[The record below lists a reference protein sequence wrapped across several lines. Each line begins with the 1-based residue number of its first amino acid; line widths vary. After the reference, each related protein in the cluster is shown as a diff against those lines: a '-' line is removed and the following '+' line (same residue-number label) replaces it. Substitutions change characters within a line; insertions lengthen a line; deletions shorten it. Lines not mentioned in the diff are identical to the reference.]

1 MGGVVSAARNR
12 VACGQSA
19 LVALALVVMGAPAA
33 RAIDFLEGRV
43 QVHGYVEEQVRG
55 INRNWNEQLD
65 LTQMATIL
73 RVDIDSNI
81 IENPIGFLESMRA
94 YTRFEVRY
102 DCVYTRACGL
112 FPSANVYGNRAR
124 QLPDRLA
131 NAAVGTFDGVIPTSP
146 PVQLL
151 TGNRP
156 GALSQVFGYQA
167 LFGFQN
173 PDGKPQD
180 APALYTFKNF
190 LDYRFAQRK
199 IPGSLNGTIPDPL
212 GPWLPK
218 NTIIQNAA
226 MGDIANP
233 FSKQDFNPI
242 IPNFTGGV
250 LTSIGNFGGGALPFR
265 PAPLIASASPVGNQY
280 TAKGIYYP
288 SQGLVNY
295 LATGRPG
302 TTNANFSQD
311 DLAWDH
317 GMWQSETYEL
327 REAYLH
333 AEFLDG
339 RAWLRVGKQLI
350 VWGKTELFATTD
362 QFNPR
367 DDALSSLPTLEE
379 SRIPVFAARGVYN
392 FYTVGPFEDVRIEGA
407 LNLDKFTPDD
417 IGVCGEPYAVN
428 AVCTK
433 AFGLFAH
440 GNSGVGI
447 AGQTSPPNW
456 WQSVQGLQG
465 GARLEF
471 RWDRYSFA
479 LVDIY
484 NYVRV
489 PYTNQ
494 IFTYS
499 RNVDPFTGMPRI
511 TTSNGSCVPG
521 AATTD
526 PNGVPTVIPTGT
538 SCLTPQNAL
547 QLQSNN
553 QTLFALICS
562 TTVGFSAL
570 DRTACAQT
578 VLGSGKPVAAAFGAP
593 VSAVLSHLLAGDPAL
608 NAAACCTPVASGGF
622 GATVPLPLVNLKF
635 PGAAAPPGL
644 ASSLTAFLTTQQ
656 QALLGC
662 GPYYHTVCD
671 GVVGPFTIG
680 NLAGGRIVPG
690 GIDLLNMEASVV
702 SQSFVGF
709 EGTTIGWLTNVRT
722 TPQPGTNG
730 FIGGPVATRPC
741 GNTLCILPG
750 ARGPGD
756 PGYNPAIDGLPQ
768 NVGFNTTSGNPAGYF
783 PNGQPFTGQQFH
795 SVMAALSWNLEMIL
809 VATSPNFS
817 AATELSKTGCG
828 FIRPELCTAVGQF
841 MTVTGAQRNTVN
853 AGGNALF
860 GRRDFVWASGGEL
873 NLQYQKRNVLG
884 FSMDFAEDYTKSNW
898 GIEFGWE
905 QHLPFQNNNSFNN
918 ISRSDDLELSVS
930 VDRPTFIN
938 FLNQNRT
945 FFFNWQ
951 FFFSYLTSY
960 TSGMPFP
967 GPFDV
972 LGTYTISTGYFQDRL
987 LPSVTFVWDIMSDSG
1002 AILPEVS
1009 YRFTENFSLAVG
1021 LAGFFGR
1028 PYSNQMPVNPFGTV
1042 TQQTGQNAYTTFTEP
1057 GLSLIRDR
1065 DEAYFRLRYTF

>member
-1 MGGVVSAARNR
+1 
-12 VACGQSA
+12 
-19 LVALALVVMGAPAA
+19 LALAVAGEPAA
-33 RAIDFLEGRV
+33 RAIDFLEGDV
-43 QVHGYVEEQVRG
+43 QVHGYIEQQVRG

-65 LTQMATIL
+65 LTQMATVL
-73 RVDIDSNI
+73 RVDIDANLI
-81 IENPIGFLESMRA
+81 KNPIGFLESMRA
-94 YTRFEVRY
+94 YTRFEARY

-112 FPSANVYGNRAR
+112 FPSANVYGNRSA

-131 NAAVGTFDGVIPTSP
+131 NGEFGNFTGVIPASP

-156 GALSQVFGYQA
+156 GPLNEVFGYNA
-167 LFGFQN
+167 LFSFQN

-180 APALYTFKNF
+180 APALYTFRNF

-199 IPGSLNGTIPDPL
+199 TPGGLNGLFLEPL

-218 NTIIQNAA
+218 NTLIQNAA
-226 MGDIANP
+226 LGDTANP
-233 FSKQDFNPI
+233 FSAKDFNPI
-242 IPNFTGGV
+242 IPICSNSTCAPGNGLVGV
-250 LTSIGNFGGGALPFR
+250 GAFGSGALPYR
-265 PAPLIASASPVGNQY
+265 PAPLISNASPVGNLY
-280 TAKGIYYP
+280 TAQGIYYP

-302 TTNANFSQD
+302 TTNANFSQE

-379 SRIPVFAARGVYN
+379 SRIPVFALRGVYN
-392 FYTVGPFEDVRIEGA
+392 FYTVGPLEDVRIEGA

-428 AVCTK
+428 AVCVK

-440 GNSGVGI
+440 GNSGLGI

-494 IFTYS
+494 IFSYS
-499 RNVDPFTGMPRI
+499 RNVDPISGMPRI
-511 TTSNGSCVPG
+511 TTSDAPCAFGGTTNTLVNGAVVPVAVPVGPSCM
-521 AATTD
+521 
-526 PNGVPTVIPTGT
+526 
-538 SCLTPQNAL
+538 TPQNAL
-547 QLQSNN
+547 TLQSNN

-562 TTVGFSAL
+562 TTVGFSSL

-578 VLGSGKPVAAAFGAP
+578 VLGSSAPVPPLNFP
-593 VSAVLSHLLAGDPAL
+593 VSASLSHLLAGDPVVNNL
-608 NAAACCTPVASGGF
+608 GF
-622 GATVPLPLVNLKF
+622 AQLHAGQQLPLVNLKL
-635 PGAAAPPGL
+635 PGNNAAAGL
-644 ASSLTAFLTTQQ
+644 TSSLTSQLSVQQ

-662 GPYYHTVCD
+662 GPFYHDVCD
-671 GVVGPFTIG
+671 GQVGGLIG
-680 NLAGGRIVPG
+680 GKIVPG

-702 SQSFVGF
+702 TQSFVGF

-750 ARGPGD
+750 ARAPGQL
-756 PGYNPAIDGLPQ
+756 GYNPAIDGNPAT
-768 NVGFNTTSGNPAGYF
+768 VGFNSSSGNPGYF
-783 PNGQPFTGQQFH
+783 TSGQPFTGQPFK
-795 SVMAALSWNLEMIL
+795 SVMAGVSWNLEMIL
-809 VATSPNFS
+809 VTSSPEFK
-817 AATELSKTGCG
+817 AANELSPVACG
-828 FIRPELCTAVGQF
+828 WIRPELCSGVQGF
-841 MTVTGAQRNTVN
+841 MTGVTGVRSNVVA
-853 AGGNALF
+853 AGGNSVF
-860 GRRDFVWASGGEL
+860 GRRDFEWASGGEL

-905 QHLPFQNNNSFNN
+905 QHLPFQDNNSFNN
-918 ISRSDDLELSVS
+918 ISKSDDLELSVS

-951 FFFSYLTSY
+951 FFFSYLTNY

-1028 PYSNQMPVNPFGTV
+1028 WYSNNLAVNSFTDV
-1042 TQQTGQNAYTTFTEP
+1042 VQQTGQNAYTTFSEP

>member
-1 MGGVVSAARNR
+1 MGGVVSAARGR
-12 VACGQSA
+12 VVRGQIA
-19 LVALALVVMGAPAA
+19 LVALALVVAGAPA
-33 RAIDFLEGRV
+33 RAIDFLEGDV
-43 QVHGYVEEQVRG
+43 QVHGYIEEQVRA
-55 INRNWNEQLD
+55 IDRNWNEQLD

-73 RVDIDSNI
+73 RVDIDTNI
-81 IENPIGFLESMRA
+81 LKNPIGPLESLRA

-112 FPSANVYGNRAR
+112 FPSVNVYGNRAA

-131 NAAVGTFDGVIPTSP
+131 NGRQGTFDGVIPTSVP
-146 PVQLL
+146 TQLL
-151 TGNRP
+151 IGNRP
-156 GALSQVFGYQA
+156 GPVSEVFGYTA

-173 PDGKPQD
+173 PDGNPAH
-180 APALYTFKNF
+180 APALYTFKDF

-199 IPGSLNGTIPDPL
+199 TPGGLDGLGVDPL
-212 GPWLPK
+212 GPWLPENK
-218 NTIIQNAA
+218 LFQNAA
-226 MGDIANP
+226 MGNIANP

-242 IPNFTGGV
+242 IPNFTGST
-250 LTSIGNFGGGALPFR
+250 LTSIGNFGGGALPYR
-265 PAPLIASASPVGNQY
+265 PAPLVPSASPFGNLY
-280 TAKGIYYP
+280 AAKGIYYP

-367 DDALSSLPTLEE
+367 DDALSSLPSLEE

-392 FYTVGPFEDVRIEGA
+392 FYTVGPLEDVRIEGA

-428 AVCTK
+428 PVCDK
-433 AFGLFAH
+433 AFALFAH

-447 AGQTSPPNW
+447 AGQTSPPEW
-456 WQSVQGLQG
+456 WQSAEGLQG

-484 NYVRV
+484 NFVRV

-494 IFTYS
+494 IFTYQ
-499 RNVDPFTGMPRI
+499 RNVDPNTGMPRI
-511 TTSNGSCVPG
+511 TESNGACAPG

-526 PNGVPTVIPTGT
+526 PNGVPTVVPVGP
-538 SCLTPQNAL
+538 SCMTPQNAL

-553 QTLFALICS
+553 QELFALICS

-570 DRTACAQT
+570 DRAACAQT
-578 VLGSGKPVAAAFGAP
+578 VLGSSKPVAAAFGAP
-593 VSAVLSHLLAGDPAL
+593 VSAVLSHLLAGDPVI
-608 NAAACCTPVASGGF
+608 NAAGCCTPVSSGGF

-635 PGAAAPPGL
+635 PGTAAPPFLG
-644 ASSLTAFLTTQQ
+644 SSLTAFLTTQQ

-671 GVVGPFTIG
+671 GVVGPFTLG
-680 NLAGGRIVPG
+680 NLAGGKIVPG

-702 SQSFVGF
+702 AQSFVGF
-709 EGTTIGWLTNVRT
+709 EGTHAGWFTNDASIA
-722 TPQPGTNG
+722 QPGTVG
-730 FIGGPVATRPC
+730 FVGGPVATRPC
-741 GNTLCILPG
+741 GNMLCILPG
-750 ARGPGD
+750 ARGPGQ
-756 PGYNPAIDGLPQ
+756 PGYNVLIDGDPTTI
-768 NVGFNTTSGNPAGYF
+768 GFNSTSGNPANYCLT
-783 PNGQPFTGQQFH
+783 GQPFTCQRWK
-795 SVMAALSWNLEMIL
+795 SVMAAVSWNLEMIL

-817 AATELSKTGCG
+817 AATELSRTGCG

-841 MTVTGAQRNTVN
+841 MTVTGVKRNTVN
-853 AGGNALF
+853 AGGNSIF
-860 GRRDFVWASGGEL
+860 GRRDFVWASAGEL
-873 NLQYQKRNVLG
+873 DLQYQKRNVLG

-905 QHLPFQNNNSFNN
+905 QHLPFQDNNSFNN
-918 ISRSDDLELSVS
+918 ITKSDDLELSVS

-951 FFFSYLTSY
+951 FFFSYLTNY
-960 TSGMPFP
+960 NSGMPFP

-987 LPSVTFVWDIMSDSG
+987 LPSITVVWDIMSDSG
-1002 AILPEVS
+1002 AVLPEVS

-1021 LAGFFGR
+1021 LAGFWGR
-1028 PYSNQMPVNPFGTV
+1028 WYSNNMPVNPFATV

-1057 GLSLIRDR
+1057 GLSVIRDR